1 MAVLG
6 YTAVEASA
14 VRSFLD
20 PAQNFS
26 STSFHLC
33 PLPWPLQFAAQ
44 CKEKTPQVP

>member
-6 YTAVEASA
+6 YTAAEASA

-20 PAQNFS
+20 PDQNFS

-33 PLPWPLQFAAQ
+33 PLQFAAQ

>member
-6 YTAVEASA
+6 YTAAEASA

-33 PLPWPLQFAAQ
+33 PLLWPLQFAAQ
-44 CKEKTPQVP
+44 CKEKTP